1 MIAKVTNFFEE
12 ERMNRMFQTFK
23 PSLNKIKEEPKVE
36 EFNELNRDNMGK
48 SINKILLDKIKAKK
62 NLKNY
67 M

>member
-1 MIAKVTNFFEE
+1 
-12 ERMNRMFQTFK
+12 MNRMFQTFK
-23 PSLNKIKEEPKVE
+23 PSLNKIKEEPKVD